1 MSGSCFRDSCFRGGC
16 FNANHRLSSRPL
28 IQLSGGYDRGHGGLI
43 GGIVD
48 AFELGALRK
57 RIHPETM
64 HPLQLETGK
73 ALGIAVPLCLIELTL
88 QVDPAGILVLV
99 RGLSHGIRR
108 VCG

>member
-1 MSGSCFRDSCFRGGC
+1 
-16 FNANHRLSSRPL
+16 
-28 IQLSGGYDRGHGGLI
+28 
-43 GGIVD
+43 
-48 AFELGALRK
+48 
-57 RIHPETM
+57 M